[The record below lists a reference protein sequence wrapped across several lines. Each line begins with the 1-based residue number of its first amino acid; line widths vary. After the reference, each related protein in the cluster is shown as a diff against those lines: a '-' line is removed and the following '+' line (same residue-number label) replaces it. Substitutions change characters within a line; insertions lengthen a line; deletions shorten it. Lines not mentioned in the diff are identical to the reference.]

1 MFRFL
6 SNNRREVGFLL
17 LLFLAF
23 LVVNPLIQWI
33 SPGAGALDWSFLTLL
48 IAGLFKGVFIGVSTW
63 GMLMVFVPTVNHFLD
78 SQDFRRAFDGLE
90 PKEKLRATSITI
102 LTVAALLTLCV
113 LF

>member
-1 MFRFL
+1 MFLFIKKN
-6 SNNRREVGFLL
+6 SREVGFLL

-23 LVVNPLIQWI
+23 LVINPLIQWI

-48 IAGLFKGVFIGVSTW
+48 IAGVFKGVFIGVSTW
-63 GMLMVFVPTVNHFLD
+63 ALIMVFVPTINHFMD

-90 PKEKLRATSITI
+90 PREKLRATSITI
-102 LTVAALLTLCV
+102 LTVAALITLCV

>member
-1 MFRFL
+1 MFLFIKK
-6 SNNRREVGFLL
+6 NRREVGLLL
-17 LLFLAF
+17 LLFVAF
-23 LVVNPLIQWI
+23 LVINPLIQWI

-48 IAGLFKGVFIGVSTW
+48 IAGVFKGVFIGVSTW
-63 GMLMVFVPTVNHFLD
+63 LLIWVFVPTVNHFLD

-90 PKEKLRATSITI
+90 PKEKLRVTSITI